1 MTKSAE
7 DVERE
12 VEASRIELE
21 RTVEALKEKMTPG
34 EIFREASGAMGA
46 SGNRMMMKVNEQAK
60 ENPVPV
66 ALIGL
71 GLAWLAVNQSRKTS
85 GYSGAY
91 AAGYGIDRSA
101 TDGDYYDDASR
112 GPGLKTRVSD
122 AAHGIADKASG
133 LVGSAKERVAGAAS
147 GAKDTT
153 RSAFMGAK
161 DTTRSAFAGARDTTR
176 SAMDGVSQRAAQV
189 RERAGEV
196 GQRVKQR
203 ATDAYESEPLLLGAL
218 GLVVGVAI
226 GAALPATPAEA
237 RVLGPTRDKLLGKGK
252 DLARTQVDTV
262 KGVAQ
267 TAYGRVKEELQR
279 GDGEGG
285 DLGERVGAAAT
296 AGIQAVRDGVQ
307 DQTANG
313 AGTTH

>member
-1 MTKSAE
+1 MTKSAA

-12 VEASRIELE
+12 VEASRVELE

-46 SGNRMMMKVNEQAK
+46 SGNRMMMKVVEQAK
-60 ENPVPV
+60 DNPVPV

-71 GLAWLAVNQSRKTS
+71 GLAWLAVSQSKKS
-85 GYSGAY
+85 SSYGGAY
-91 AAGYGIDRSA
+91 AAGYGIDRPA
-101 TDGDYYDDASR
+101 TSGGDYYGDASR
-112 GPGLKTRVSD
+112 GPGLKEKVSD
-122 AAHGIADKASG
+122 RAHAVADKASG
-133 LVGSAKERVAGAAS
+133 LVSSAKERVHGAAS
-147 GAKDTT
+147 GAREGT
-153 RSAFMGAK
+153 RSAFM
-161 DTTRSAFAGARDTTR
+161 GARDTTR

-196 GQRVKQR
+196 GQRVKQQ
-203 ATDAYESEPLLLGAL
+203 ATDAFESEPLLLGAL

-226 GAALPATPAEA
+226 GAALPASAAEQ
-237 RVLGPTRDKLLGKGK
+237 RYLGPTRDKLLGKGK

-279 GDGEGG
+279 GEDGQ
-285 DLGERVGAAAT
+285 DLAGRVGAAAT
-296 AGIQAVRDGVQ
+296 AGVQAVRDGLQ
-307 DQTANG
+307 EQTG